1 MSPHQLGRRWPSIV
15 VLTLLGIA
23 VAVGLLST
31 ATQRYS
37 AHADVLIAPPPAE
50 STHAVDSRTV
60 ASYGHVLGGRTI
72 AGRVVKSLG
81 LSDSVAATDRRLH
94 ARVLKNTSVLRVT
107 AEDSNSQTAARIA
120 QESAEQFVSW
130 LEDNQ
135 AANAANEGAGDENG
149 ATTSTALTASV
160 VEDAATP
167 SSAFYP
173 SRPMWLAIG
182 AGLGLLAGL
191 LFATWR
197 ELADRSVRTPT
208 ELEELAGAPVL
219 GAMAYDRAA
228 ASTPLITSL
237 GTHHPRFEAVRIL
250 RTNLQFLDVDRD
262 HKVITITSS
271 LAGEGKSTTAC
282 NLAIALAQ
290 TGTRVVLVEGD
301 LRRPRVSE
309 YLGIEKSVG
318 LTTVLVGRVALDA
331 ALQQAGT
338 PGLDVLTSGAL
349 PPNPSEILQT
359 KAMTALVAELRH
371 RYEVVLIDAPPL
383 LPVTDASLLASISD
397 GAILVVR
404 HGSTGREQVRTATE
418 RLQAVGARLLGTVLS
433 MSPARELSR
442 YGYGYG
448 YGYGPEYFSKT
459 ATGGQRRG
467 ARRS

>member
-1 MSPHQLGRRWPSIV
+1 M
-15 VLTLLGIA
+15 
-23 VAVGLLST
+23 
-31 ATQRYS
+31 
-37 AHADVLIAPPPAE
+37 LISPPPGE
-50 STHAVDSRTV
+50 STHAVAPRTV
-60 ASYGHVLGGRTI
+60 ESYAHVLGGRTI

-81 LSDSVAATDRRLH
+81 LSDSVTATDRRVD
-94 ARVLKNTSVLRVT
+94 ATVLPNTSVLRVS
-107 AEDSNSQTAARIA
+107 ADSTNSQSAARIA

-130 LEDNQ
+130 LEDEQ
-135 AANAANEGAGDENG
+135 SANVPD
-149 ATTSTALTASV
+149 ATDTNAVNTALTARV
-160 VEDAATP
+160 VEKAATP
-167 SSAFYP
+167 SSSSYP
-173 SRPMWLAIG
+173 SKLEWLSIG
-182 AGLGLLAGL
+182 AGFGLLAGL
-191 LFATWR
+191 IFAAWR
-197 ELADRSVRTPT
+197 ELSDRSVHTPT
-208 ELEELAGAPVL
+208 ELEELTGAPVL

-282 NLAIALAQ
+282 NLSIALAQ

-309 YLGIEKSVG
+309 YLSIEKSVG
-318 LTTVLVGRVALDA
+318 LTTVLVGRVNLDS

-404 HGSTGREQVRTATE
+404 LRGRSE
-418 RLQAVGARLLGTVLS
+418 
-433 MSPARELSR
+433 SR
-442 YGYGYG
+442 
-448 YGYGPEYFSKT
+448 
-459 ATGGQRRG
+459 
-467 ARRS
+467 

>member
-1 MSPHQLGRRWPSIV
+1 MSPHQLARRWPSIV
-15 VLTLLGIA
+15 VLTLVGVA
-23 VAVGLLST
+23 VAAGLLST
-31 ATQRYS
+31 APQRYT
-37 AHADVLIAPPPAE
+37 AHADVLIGPPPAE
-50 STHAVDSRTV
+50 STNAVAPRSV
-60 ASYGHVLGGRTI
+60 ASYAHVLGGRTI
-72 AGRVVKSLG
+72 AARVVKSLG
-81 LSDSVAATDRRLH
+81 LSSSVSATNRNID
-94 ARVLKNTSVLRVT
+94 AKVLPNTSVLRVT
-107 AEDSNSQTAARIA
+107 AESGNSQTAARLA

-130 LEDNQ
+130 LKDEQ
-135 AANAANEGAGDENG
+135 AANIVKGGNDEPDVDN
-149 ATTSTALTASV
+149 ALTGSV
-160 VEDAATP
+160 VEVGATP
-167 SSAFYP
+167 TTASYP
-173 SRPMWLAIG
+173 PRTLWLAIG

-191 LFATWR
+191 LFAAWR
-197 ELADRSVRTPT
+197 ELADRSVRTPD
-208 ELEELAGAPVL
+208 ELEKLAGAPVL

-228 ASTPLITSL
+228 TNTPLITSL

-271 LAGEGKSTTAC
+271 LPGEGKSTTAC

-290 TGTRVVLVEGD
+290 TGMRVVLVEGD

-309 YLGIEKSVG
+309 YLSIEKTVG

-331 ALQQAGT
+331 ALQEAGT

-371 RYEVVLIDAPPL
+371 RYEIVLIDAPPL

-397 GAILVVR
+397 GAILVVK
-404 HGSTGREQVRTATE
+404 HGSTGRDQVRTATE

-433 MSPARELSR
+433 MSPQRELSR

-448 YGYGPEYFSKT
+448 YGYGPEYFAK
-459 ATGGQRRG
+459 ATEGRRKGERRG
-467 ARRS
+467 

>member
-1 MSPHQLGRRWPSIV
+1 MSPIQLGRRWPSII
-15 VLTLLGIA
+15 VLTLVGIA
-23 VAVGLLST
+23 IAVGLLSV

-37 AHADVLIAPPPAE
+37 AHADVLVGTPPAE
-50 STHAVDSRTV
+50 STNAVAERTV
-60 ASYGHVLGGRTI
+60 ESYAHVLGGRTI

-81 LSDSVAATDRRLH
+81 LSDSVGATDRRID
-94 ARVLKNTSVLRVT
+94 ATVLDDTSVLRVT
-107 AEDSNSQTAARIA
+107 AESDNSQTAARLA

-130 LEDNQ
+130 LEDEQ
-135 AANAANEGAGDENG
+135 SANIVEGTDGEPDTN
-149 ATTSTALTASV
+149 TALTASV
-160 VEDAATP
+160 VTQAATP
-167 SSAFYP
+167 TSSFYP
-173 SRPMWLAIG
+173 SRALWLTIG
-182 AGLGLLAGL
+182 AALGLLAGL
-191 LFATWR
+191 LYATWR
-197 ELADRSVRTPT
+197 ELSDRSVRTPT

-228 ASTPLITSL
+228 ANTPLITSL

-397 GAILVVR
+397 GAILVVK
-404 HGSTGREQVRTATE
+404 HGSTGREQVRTATD

-433 MSPARELSR
+433 MSPVRELSR

-448 YGYGPEYFSKT
+448 YGYGPEYFAK
-459 ATGGQRRG
+459 AGGEGRRRG
-467 ARRS
+467 ERRS

>member
-1 MSPHQLGRRWPSIV
+1 MTWLNDSQSGN
-15 VLTLLGIA
+15 
-23 VAVGLLST
+23 
-31 ATQRYS
+31 
-37 AHADVLIAPPPAE
+37 APE
-50 STHAVDSRTV
+50 S
-60 ASYGHVLGGRTI
+60 
-72 AGRVVKSLG
+72 
-81 LSDSVAATDRRLH
+81 
-94 ARVLKNTSVLRVT
+94 
-107 AEDSNSQTAARIA
+107 
-120 QESAEQFVSW
+120 SAE
-130 LEDNQ
+130 
-135 AANAANEGAGDENG
+135 GAIN
-149 ATTSTALTASV
+149 TAITASV
-160 VEDAATP
+160 VEEAATP
-167 SSAFYP
+167 SSPFYP
-173 SRPMWLAIG
+173 SRPLWLLVG
-182 AGLGLLAGL
+182 ALVGLLVGL
-191 LFATWR
+191 LVAAWR
-197 ELADRSVRTPT
+197 ELADRSVRTPA
-208 ELEELAGAPVL
+208 ELEELVGAPVL

-338 PGLDVLTSGAL
+338 PGLDVLTSGSL

-359 KAMTALVAELRH
+359 KSMTALVAELRH

-404 HGSTGREQVRTATE
+404 HGSTGREQVRTASD

-442 YGYGYG
+442 SGYGYG
-448 YGYGPEYFSKT
+448 YGYGPEYFAK
-459 ATGGQRRG
+459 AAADGKRRG
-467 ARRS
+467 NRRS